1 MDLMLRVSESREIR
15 DYAFET
21 KFLIDPALGQR
32 IREWM
37 RARLSPDP
45 YGSGSV
51 GDEYRITSLY
61 LETRNYDVF
70 RRQGSYG
77 RSKYRIRRYGSGDV
91 AYLERKMRTS
101 TQLSK
106 RRTPIALEDLEGLT
120 SDAFMA
126 PWAGS
131 WFQQRVAVRGLQPIC
146 QVTYQRVA
154 RTGVDAHGPFRVT
167 LDDQLAVLPAAD
179 LQFVSGAGTPI
190 LQRGFILELKYRV
203 APPVAL
209 KELVAEF
216 ALNPKRVSK
225 YRLGMLALV
234 DRLGGGLSD
243 LREMHTIELRY
254 A

>member
-1 MDLMLRVSESREIR
+1 MLRATETREIR

-45 YGSGSV
+45 YGSGAD

-70 RRQGSYG
+70 RRQGSYA

-101 TQLSK
+101 TLLSK
-106 RRTPIALEDLEGLT
+106 RRTPIALEDLESLT
-120 SDAFMA
+120 ADAFTT

-146 QVTYQRVA
+146 QVTYHRVA
-154 RTGVDAHGPFRVT
+154 RTGVDVHGPFRVT
-167 LDDQLAVLPAAD
+167 LDDQISVLPAEE

-209 KELVAEF
+209 KALVEEF
-216 ALNPKRVSK
+216 ALNPRRVSK
-225 YRLGMLALV
+225 YRMGVLALV

>member
-1 MDLMLRVSESREIR
+1 MVCATETREIR

-21 KFLIDPALGQR
+21 KFLIGPALGQR
-32 IREWM
+32 IREWT

-45 YGSGSV
+45 YGSGPD

-91 AYLERKMRTS
+91 AYLERKMRTA
-101 TQLSK
+101 TLLTK
-106 RRTPIALEDLEGLT
+106 RRTPIALEDLGSLT
-120 SDAFMA
+120 ADSLTT

-131 WFQQRVAVRGLQPIC
+131 WFQQRVAVRGLHPIC
-146 QVTYQRVA
+146 QVSYHRTA
-154 RTGVDAHGPFRVT
+154 RIGVDEHGPFRVT
-167 LDDQLAVLPAAD
+167 LDDQLCALPAED
-179 LQFVSGAGTPI
+179 LRFVAGSGMPV

-203 APPVAL
+203 APPVVL
-209 KELVAEF
+209 KELVEAF

-225 YRLGMLALV
+225 YRMGVLTLV
-234 DRLGGGLSD
+234 DRMGDGLSD
-243 LREMHTIELRY
+243 LREMNTIELRY